1 MPKIFYQVRVDDE
14 WTDKVATIEEA
25 REQARFFRP
34 AEVHTRQE
42 DENGEVSTVNVEYVR

>member
-1 MPKIFYQVRVDDE
+1 MAKIFYQVRVDDE
-14 WTDKVATIEEA
+14 WTDPMTTIEEA

-42 DENGEVSTVNVEYVR
+42 DENGEASTINVEYVN